1 MIAADWPG
9 WFVRLLIYIPVMFLI
24 LVVFIGQKHDN
35 AVDTLRE
42 SVVKTVKWVGLTI
55 GLVLVMEVCFWAFV
69 D

>member
-1 MIAADWPG
+1 MIAG
-9 WFVRLLIYIPVMFLI
+9 WLVRLLIYIPVMFLI

-42 SVVKTVKWVGLTI
+42 SVVKTVNWVGLTI

>member
-1 MIAADWPG
+1 MIAAG
-9 WFVRLLIYIPVMFLI
+9 WLVRLLIYIPVMFLI

>member
-1 MIAADWPG
+1 MIAAA

-42 SVVKTVKWVGLTI
+42 SAVKTVKWVGLTI

>member
-1 MIAADWPG
+1 MIAAA

-35 AVDTLRE
+35 AADTLRE
-42 SVVKTVKWVGLTI
+42 SVAKTVKWVGWTI
-55 GLVLVMEVCFWAFV
+55 VLVLLMEACFWGFV

>member
-1 MIAADWPG
+1 MIATG

-69 D
+69 DD

>member
-1 MIAADWPG
+1 MIAAG
-9 WFVRLLIYIPVMFLI
+9 WLVRLLIYIPVMFLI

-42 SVVKTVKWVGLTI
+42 SVVKTVNWVGLTI